1 MKTLLALFLLTASG
15 FVLAFGSG
23 GSLGGNPAV
32 LTGGS
37 NINTPVCLNKRGD
50 AIPHTESTK
59 LNRQC
64 SITWVKVI
72 DRINYDDFYNN
83 KPKGE
88 TLADV
93 RNKY

>member
-1 MKTLLALFLLTASG
+1 MKILLALFLLTASG

-23 GSLGGNPAV
+23 GGLGGNPAV

-37 NINTPVCLNKRGD
+37 NIDTPVCLNKRGD
-50 AIPHTESTK
+50 TIRHTESMK

-64 SITWVKVI
+64 SITWVTTI
-72 DRINYDDFYNN
+72 DRINYDNFYDN